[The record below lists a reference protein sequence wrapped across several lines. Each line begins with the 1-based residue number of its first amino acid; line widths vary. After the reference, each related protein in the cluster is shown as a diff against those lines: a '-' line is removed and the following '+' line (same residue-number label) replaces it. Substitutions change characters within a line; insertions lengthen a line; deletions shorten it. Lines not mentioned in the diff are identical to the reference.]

1 MLNLRRMSRTTVLG
15 VTVLL
20 GALLGASAPAQARTY
35 GGSFTPPFGG
45 AFPDLEWSGSGKFFI
60 PDGCE
65 AQPTGWYANSGPTC
79 GGMTIS
85 DGQLVFS
92 SLGDVDSESGRR
104 ANLEVVDVFNFGSA
118 PVVNMYV
125 DGGGLHG
132 VESTFIGGFTSTT
145 YNMVGETPVWFW
157 LKFEHEIAEGPNL
170 SVVQLYF
177 NAVGE
182 GPDCIVRGDCSVFG
196 ASENKAILV
205 LTPVPEPA
213 SYAMLLAGLAG
224 LAAYSRRRQK
234 R

>member
-1 MLNLRRMSRTTVLG
+1 M
-15 VTVLL
+15 TVLL

-45 AFPDLEWSGSGKFFI
+45 DFPDLEWSGSGKFYI
-60 PDGCE
+60 PDACE
-65 AQPTGWYANSGPTC
+65 AQSTGWYANSGPTC

-85 DGQLVFS
+85 DGQLVFTSIGS
-92 SLGDVDSESGRR
+92 STTT
-104 ANLEVVDVFNFGSA
+104 DVFNFGSA

-132 VESTFIGGFTSTT
+132 VESTFIGGFTSST
-145 YNMVGETPVWFW
+145 YNMVGSTPVWFW
-157 LKFEHEIAEGPNL
+157 LKFEHEIAVGPNL

-182 GPDCIVRGDCSVFG
+182 GPDCIVRGNCSVFG
-196 ASENKAILV
+196 ASENKAILI

-213 SYAMLLAGLAG
+213 SYAMMLAGLAG
-224 LAAYSRRRQK
+224 LGFFVRRRQQ

>member
-1 MLNLRRMSRTTVLG
+1 MLNARHFSRAAVLSMTVM
-15 VTVLL
+15 L
-20 GALLGASAPAQARTY
+20 GALLGMSVPAHAKTY

-45 AFPDLEWSGSGKFFI
+45 AFPDLEWSGSGTFFI
-60 PDGCE
+60 PDACE

-85 DGQLVFS
+85 DGELVFS

-104 ANLEVVDVFNFGSA
+104 SNLEVTDVFNFGSA

-125 DGGGLHG
+125 DGGSLRG

-145 YNMVGETPVWFW
+145 YSTAYDVPVWFW
-157 LKFEHEIAEGPNL
+157 LKFEHDIAEGPNL

-182 GPDCIVRGDCSVFG
+182 GPDCIVRGDCTVFG
-196 ASENKAILV
+196 ASESEAILV

-213 SYAMLLAGLAG
+213 SYAMLLVGLAG
-224 LAAYSRRRQK
+224 LGAYVRRRQQ

>member
-1 MLNLRRMSRTTVLG
+1 MLNLRTISRASAVG
-15 VTVLL
+15 IGILL
-20 GALLGASAPAQARTY
+20 GALLGMSVPAQARTY

-45 AFPDLEWSGSGKFFI
+45 EFPDLEWSGSGKFYI
-60 PDGCE
+60 PDACE

-92 SLGDVDSESGRR
+92 KIDDEEGGMKGRSSM
-104 ANLEVVDVFNFGSA
+104 EVIDVFNFGSA

-125 DGGGLHG
+125 DGGSLHG

-145 YNMVGETPVWFW
+145 FSTAYDKPVWFW
-157 LKFEHEIAEGPNL
+157 LRFEHDIAEGPNL

-177 NAVGE
+177 NGVGE

-196 ASENKAILV
+196 ESASEAILV

-213 SYAMLLAGLAG
+213 TYAMLLAGLAG
-224 LAAYSRRRQK
+224 LAAFSRRRQK